1 MPTPAAKPATPLTGY
16 GFPLHEPQLDDVL
29 RMFKTQLLI
38 GLNCT
43 KVGTIVAFYPSTHT
57 ADVQI
62 LFQRVMKDGTT
73 QSYPKLVNRPV
84 FTLQGGGASLQ
95 LPIAAGD
102 TCLVLF
108 ADRNLDNWYLN
119 GNEQRP
125 IDGRLHDFTDGIV
138 FVGLNW
144 QSDATIPAASTSE
157 ARLILKDGTTK
168 VGLKSGKVTVQ
179 NAGGSLLT
187 ALNNLVTALNTLNS
201 AISSMT
207 TASIVAGTPQAAA
220 AANATAIAAVTT
232 ALTAL
237 LY

>member
-1 MPTPAAKPATPLTGY
+1 MPSSPKAATPLTGY
-16 GFPLHEPQLDDVL
+16 GFPLQEPKLDDVL

-38 GLNCT
+38 NLHCV
-43 KVGTIVAFYPSTHT
+43 KVGAIVQFYPSART

-62 LFQRVMKDGTT
+62 LFKRVMKDGSI
-73 QSYPKLVNRPV
+73 QSYPKLINRPV

-108 ADRNLDNWYLN
+108 SDKNLEAWYQN
-119 GNEQRP
+119 GNEQP
-125 IDGRLHDFTDGIV
+125 QIDGRLHDFTDGIV
-138 FVGLNW
+138 LVGLNW
-144 QSDATIPAASTSE
+144 QTDAAIPAVSTTE

-168 VGLKSGKVTVQ
+168 VGLQAGKVTVQ
-179 NAGGSLLT
+179 NATGSLLT
-187 ALNNLVTALNTLNS
+187 TLNNLVTALNTLN
-201 AISSMT
+201 AAVAAMT
-207 TASIVAGTPQAAA
+207 TATITAGTPQAAA